1 MTAEVRLLGTGTLAE
16 AIARNVHRPAG
27 VIAVAE
33 PAGSKSVSTDTV
45 IVTATDAW
53 DLGDR
58 TAVRAAG
65 TSDRPSWLPVR
76 TELGRV
82 VIGPLERAGEPG
94 CVDCAERRRRRNRL
108 HSRAHDTLI
117 ADSRSTLGSRP
128 SAWITDLAAD
138 AVAALVDD
146 EIARLTRDPHAP
158 RTRWA
163 LICLDLKS
171 LEVTRHPFLPDPSCP
186 VCGNLPEDNA
196 DAARIV
202 LQPRPKSAP
211 DCYRT
216 RNLAEHQDDLIA
228 TYVDPECGLI
238 RLLARDNN
246 AGSVVAAAWMG
257 LPDGATEGGYGRTR
271 SYRSSELVSI
281 LEALERHGGMEPG
294 GRRTTAHGSYADLR
308 ERALDPRHLGLYPAD
323 RYRIDGF
330 RYRPF
335 EVDQRYRWVWG
346 HSFRRDEPILVPE
359 TYAYYRIHRSDNE
372 PAPFVYEISN
382 GCALGGSLEEAIL
395 HGILEIAERDAFLM
409 TWYAR
414 MPVPRIDLR
423 SACRRTVPL
432 IAEAIQAETGY
443 LVHTFDITLEQGIP
457 CVWAMAVDP
466 SDDDDR
472 PRAVCAAGSHL
483 DPEIAAENALSELGA
498 ILVDLMRRYPG
509 QRERAER
516 MVRDGTLVTEMADHS
531 LLYAARTAFTRFDFL
546 TGSPRWTSFAEM
558 AQPDGFRN
566 ADLADDLRELLRRYL
581 DEGMDV
587 VAVDQTTPE
596 QHAQGLACAKVII
609 PGTLPMTFGHSLRRV
624 DGIPRLHEIP
634 HRLGYRDRRLR
645 ASDINPHPHP
655 FP

>member
-1 MTAEVRLLGTGTLAE
+1 MTVEVQLFGSGILAD
-16 AIARNVHRPAG
+16 AIARVARRSEDATPT
-27 VIAVAE
+27 AE
-33 PAGSKSVSTDTV
+33 PVGSTSVNSDTV

-53 DLGDR
+53 SLSEHA
-58 TAVRAAG
+58 AVRAADN
-65 TSDRPSWLPVR
+65 SEKLSWLPVR

-82 VIGPLERAGEPG
+82 VIGPLERTGEPG

-108 HSRAHDTLI
+108 HSRAHDTVL
-117 ADSRSTLGSRP
+117 ADNLPTLGRRA
-128 SAWITDLAAD
+128 SALLTGLAAD
-138 AVAALVDD
+138 VVAALVDD
-146 EIARLTRDPHAP
+146 EIARLDRGLRPP
-158 RTRWA
+158 RTRCA
-163 LICLDLKS
+163 LLCLDLRS

-186 VCGNLPEDNA
+186 ICGNLPEDSA
-196 DAARIV
+196 DAAEIL
-202 LQPRPKSAP
+202 LQPRPKIAR
-211 DCYRT
+211 DRYRT
-216 RNLAEHQDDLIA
+216 RNLSAHQDELLA

-294 GRRTTAHGSYADLR
+294 GRRTTVRGSYADLG
-308 ERALDPRHLGLYPAD
+308 EQALDPRHLGLYPAD
-323 RYRIDGF
+323 RYQIEGF

-335 EVDQRYRWVWG
+335 DVDQTYRWVWG
-346 HSFRRDEPILVPE
+346 HSFQRDAPILVPE
-359 TYAYYRIHRSDNE
+359 TYAYYRIHRSDDE

-414 MPVPRIDLR
+414 MPAPRIDLR
-423 SACRRTVPL
+423 SARRRTVPL
-432 IAEAIQAETGY
+432 IADAIQAETAY
-443 LVHTFDITLEQGIP
+443 QVQTYDMTLEQGIP

-472 PRAVCAAGSHL
+472 PKAVCAAGSHL
-483 DPEIAAENALSELGA
+483 DPETAAENALSELGA

-509 QRERAER
+509 QRDDAER
-516 MVRDGTLVTEMADHS
+516 MVRDGSLVTEMAHHS
-531 LLYAARTAFTRFDFL
+531 LLYGARTAFTRFDFL
-546 TGSPRWTSFAEM
+546 TNSPRSVTFAEM
-558 AQPDGFRN
+558 AQPDRFRN
-566 ADLADDLRELLRRYL
+566 ADLSDDLRELVRRYL

-587 VAVDQTTPE
+587 IAVDQTTPE
-596 QHAQGLACAKVII
+596 QRVQGLACAKVII
-609 PGTLPMTFGHSLRRV
+609 PGTLPMTFGHTLRRV

-634 HRLGYRDRRLR
+634 HRLGYRDRRLQ
-645 ASDINPHPHP
+645 ASDVNPHPHP